1 MKKMRHQSLI
11 FIKCNCVKLSN
22 TFDLIKKHTV
32 HILFSTVFNCKKN
45 NDICS
50 TLNLDKRSNFQA
62 NLQSAKKNV
71 AQDLMMNI
79 NYATLIKIGGPKVQI
94 FTLKF
99 TLNHF
104 LAPEALYFNLKKD
117 NDKKLHDSCLT
128 FEIS

>member
-11 FIKCNCVKLSN
+11 SIKCNCVKLSN
-22 TFDLIKKHTV
+22 TFDLIKKKHTV
-32 HILFSTVFNCKKN
+32 NILFSTVFNRKKN

-79 NYATLIKIGGPKVQI
+79 NYATLIKIGGPKI
-94 FTLKF
+94 F

-104 LAPEALYFNLKKD
+104 LAPEALYFNP
-117 NDKKLHDSCLT
+117 
-128 FEIS
+128 

>member
-1 MKKMRHQSLI
+1 MRHQSLI
-11 FIKCNCVKLSN
+11 SIKCNCVKLSN

-104 LAPEALYFNLKKD
+104 LVPEALYFNLTKRQ
-117 NDKKLHDSCLT
+117 
-128 FEIS
+128 

>member
-1 MKKMRHQSLI
+1 MRHQSLI
-11 FIKCNCVKLSN
+11 SIKCNCAKLSN
-22 TFDLIKKHTV
+22 TFDLIKKYTV

>member
-1 MKKMRHQSLI
+1 MRHQSLI
-11 FIKCNCVKLSN
+11 SIKCNCVKLSN
-22 TFDLIKKHTV
+22 TFDLIKKKHTV
-32 HILFSTVFNCKKN
+32 HIPFTTVFNCKKN

-79 NYATLIKIGGPKVQI
+79 NYATLIKIGGPKI
-94 FTLKF
+94 F

-117 NDKKLHDSCLT
+117 NYKKLHDSCLT

>member
-1 MKKMRHQSLI
+1 M
-11 FIKCNCVKLSN
+11 
-22 TFDLIKKHTV
+22 
-32 HILFSTVFNCKKN
+32 
-45 NDICS
+45 
-50 TLNLDKRSNFQA
+50 NLDKRSNFQA

-79 NYATLIKIGGPKVQI
+79 NYATLIKIGGPKI
-94 FTLKF
+94 F